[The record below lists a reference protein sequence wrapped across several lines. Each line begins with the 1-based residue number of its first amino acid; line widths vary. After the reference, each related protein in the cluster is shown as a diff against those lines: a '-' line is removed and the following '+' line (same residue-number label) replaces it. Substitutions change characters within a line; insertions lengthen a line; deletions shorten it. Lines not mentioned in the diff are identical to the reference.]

1 MEKKIFKERQ
11 QTRHDVGREKFVAE
25 VKLWTCFV
33 RCMPFCR

>member
-25 VKLWTCFV
+25 VKLDL
-33 RCMPFCR
+33 FCKMHAFL